1 MCFKGGKSFKYIFRW
16 FYSSNARSS
25 IFRRLWGGS
34 ARVFQVCGPAP
45 TWRGNPLDLGKLGS
59 RLHQDHDALPTK
71 ETHRQVVIK
80 LMKLIRTSIG
90 VNVWVCFSRQKIIC
104 QILLCFLT
112 AIILLQ
118 ILILRSFEEVIVT
131 IVLLQITRSDAR
143 TILLQKCGRIIRRTF
158 STRKFQVN
166 IDHLKF

>member
-80 LMKLIRTSIG
+80 LMKLIRTSSIG

-104 QILLCFLT
+104 QILLCFY
-112 AIILLQ
+112 IITNFNFK
-118 ILILRSFEEVIVT
+118 IIWRSYCYNCFVT
-131 IVLLQITRSDAR
+131 DYTKRCKNYFTSEMW
-143 TILLQKCGRIIRRTF
+143 T
-158 STRKFQVN
+158 
-166 IDHLKF
+166 DHSENL